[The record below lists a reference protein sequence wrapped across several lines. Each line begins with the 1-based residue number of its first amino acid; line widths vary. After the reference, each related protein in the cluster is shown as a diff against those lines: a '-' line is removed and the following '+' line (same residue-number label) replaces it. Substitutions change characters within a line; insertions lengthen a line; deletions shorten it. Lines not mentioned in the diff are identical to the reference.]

1 MDFTFGEDADMVRQT
16 AHEFVRRD
24 LLPQEPKFLNAK
36 DATERT
42 AIVETATASLKEMG
56 LYSAGVPEALGGGGL
71 GVVETCLIAEELGQT
86 IIPVEWGE
94 LTPILY
100 ECSEAQKP
108 SYLAPVVEGSKTY
121 AVAFDEPAPFGD
133 PAKMA
138 TTARDMTAAGHDRNP
153 LGDSGSCP
161 KASPSGYML
170 NGAKVLRKSKAD
182 FYLVFATG
190 IGPTGPIG
198 PICLLLDAAAPGA
211 PISGNLLTL
220 KDCAVPADH
229 VLGTP
234 GKALSLGR
242 KWFPLTRIIRAAAIL
257 GTCDRLLEVSA
268 QYAHDWTSMGEH
280 ISERVS
286 IQQALG
292 DMAGDIE
299 ALRWLVYHTAWLA
312 RGLSQAI
319 SEGNSGTVP
328 RIDYPSMLVK
338 LQAHKVLTETV
349 NRSVRIHGGTIPPI
363 AEWLRKARDMTETGS
378 AVSDRVPSRPSSTD
392 LLRLAVA
399 RETISRLQP

>member
-1 MDFTFGEDADMVRQT
+1 MDFTFSEDADMVRQT

-24 LLPQEPKFLNAK
+24 LLPQEPKFLNSKNPA
-36 DATERT
+36 ERA
-42 AIVETATASLKEMG
+42 AIVEAATGSLKEMG
-56 LYSAGVPEALGGGGL
+56 LYSAGVPEAFGGGGL
-71 GVVETCLIAEELGQT
+71 GVIETCLIADELGQT

-100 ECSEAQKP
+100 ECSDAQKP
-108 SYLAPVVEGSKTY
+108 DYLKPVVEGSKNY
-121 AVAFDEPAPFGD
+121 AVAFDEPTPFSD
-133 PAKMA
+133 PTKMA
-138 TTARDMTAAGHDRNP
+138 TIATQSE
-153 LGDSGSCP
+153 SGWT
-161 KASPSGYML
+161 L
-170 NGAKVLRKSKAD
+170 NGAKVLRNPKAD
-182 FYLVFATG
+182 FYLVFARG
-190 IGPTGPIG
+190 LSPNGDCPQNPLG
-198 PICLLLDAAAPGA
+198 PICLILDSGAPGTSL
-211 PISGNLLTL
+211 SGNLLTL

-229 VLGTP
+229 VLGSP

-268 QYAHDWTSMGEH
+268 QYAHDWTSMGTH
-280 ISERVS
+280 ISERKA

-319 SEGNSGTVP
+319 SEGNQGSVP
-328 RIDYPSMLVK
+328 RIDYASMLVK
-338 LQAHKVLTETV
+338 LQAHKVLTDTV

-363 AEWLRKARDMTETGS
+363 LEWLQKNAAS
-378 AVSDRVPSRPSSTD
+378 SDATD
-392 LLRLAVA
+392 SLRFAVA

>member
-1 MDFTFGEDADMVRQT
+1 MDFTFGEDTDMVRQT

-24 LLPQEPKFLNAK
+24 LLPQEPKFLNSK
-36 DATERT
+36 DPAERA
-42 AIVETATASLKEMG
+42 AIVEAATGGLKEMG
-56 LYSAGVPEALGGGGL
+56 LYSAGVSEAFGGGGL
-71 GVVETCLIAEELGQT
+71 GVVETCLIADELGQT

-100 ECSEAQKP
+100 ECSDAQKAN
-108 SYLAPVVEGSKTY
+108 YLAPVVEGSKTY
-121 AVAFDEPAPFGD
+121 AVAFAEPVPFGE

-138 TTARDMTAAGHDRNP
+138 TTAQQS
-153 LGDSGSCP
+153 DSGWT
-161 KASPSGYML
+161 L
-170 NGAKVLRKSKAD
+170 NGTKVLRKPKAD
-182 FYLVFATG
+182 FYLVFASA
-190 IGPTGPIG
+190 IGPIGPIG
-198 PICLLLDAAAPGA
+198 PICPICLILDSGAPGTSL
-211 PISGNLLTL
+211 SGNLLTL
-220 KDCAVPADH
+220 TNCAVPAEH

-242 KWFPLTRIIRAAAIL
+242 KWFPLTRIIRAAAVL

-268 QYAHDWTSMGEH
+268 QYAHDWTSMGAH
-280 ISERVS
+280 ISERKA
-286 IQQALG
+286 IQQTLG

-319 SEGNSGTVP
+319 SEGNPGTVP
-328 RIDYPSMLVK
+328 RVDYASMLVK
-338 LQAHKVLTETV
+338 LQAHRVLTETV

-363 AEWLRKARDMTETGS
+363 LEWLQKNVA
-378 AVSDRVPSRPSSTD
+378 SSGTD
-392 LLRLAVA
+392 DSLRFAVA

>member
-1 MDFTFGEDADMVRQT
+1 MDFSFGEDADMVRQT

-24 LLPQEPKFLNAK
+24 LLPQEPKFLNSK
-36 DATERT
+36 DPAERA
-42 AIVETATASLKEMG
+42 AIVEAATGSLKEMG
-56 LYSAGVPEALGGGGL
+56 LYSAGVPEAFGGGGL
-71 GVVETCLIAEELGQT
+71 GVVETCLIADELGQT

-94 LTPILY
+94 LTPVLY
-100 ECSEAQKP
+100 ECSDAQKP
-108 SYLAPVVEGSKTY
+108 GYLKPVVEGSKTY
-121 AVAFDEPAPFGD
+121 AVAFDEPTPFSD

-138 TTARDMTAAGHDRNP
+138 TTATQS
-153 LGDSGSCP
+153 DSGWT
-161 KASPSGYML
+161 L
-170 NGAKVLRKSKAD
+170 NGAKVLRKPKAD
-182 FYLVFATG
+182 FYLVFASA
-190 IGPTGPIG
+190 IGPIGSIG
-198 PICLLLDAAAPGA
+198 PICLLLDSGAAGA
-211 PISGNLLTL
+211 ELSGNLLTL
-220 KDCAVPADH
+220 TNCAVPADH

-242 KWFPLTRIIRAAAIL
+242 KWFPLTRVIRAAAVL

-268 QYAHDWTSMGEH
+268 QYAHDWTSIGTH
-280 ISERVS
+280 ISERKA

-319 SEGNSGTVP
+319 SEGNPGTVP
-328 RIDYPSMLVK
+328 RVDYASMLVK

-363 AEWLRKARDMTETGS
+363 LEWLQQHAAS
-378 AVSDRVPSRPSSTD
+378 SDAADS
-392 LLRLAVA
+392 LRFAVA